1 MRMFVRLRRFEA
13 MSKDAKSNDTKSN
26 DTKKRWR
33 GLKNLVA
40 DAVVHGSAAVEK
52 VHLATTDRTFHVL
65 EAIPGIDLPAKPI
78 HAVHDFSVKA
88 VYGSIRAVTAVV
100 SGVLDVAIDI
110 SQDDKAA
117 PAERDRTSEDPP
129 K

>member
-1 MRMFVRLRRFEA
+1 MSDEA
-13 MSKDAKSNDTKSN
+13 KDE
-26 DTKKRWR
+26 TKKRWR

-52 VHLATTDRTFHVL
+52 IHLTTTDRTFGVL
-65 EAIPGIDLPAKPI
+65 EAIPGVAIPAKPI

-100 SGVLDVAIDI
+100 SGVLDVVID
-110 SQDDKAA
+110 SSSSDA
-117 PAERDRTSEDPP
+117 PPT
-129 K
+129 

>member
-1 MRMFVRLRRFEA
+1 MSDQTKRKRL
-13 MSKDAKSNDTKSN
+13 
-26 DTKKRWR
+26 R

-65 EAIPGIDLPAKPI
+65 EALPTVDVAAKPI

-100 SGVLDVAIDI
+100 SGVLDVVIDSTDEKI
-110 SQDDKAA
+110 S
-117 PAERDRTSEDPP
+117 
-129 K
+129 